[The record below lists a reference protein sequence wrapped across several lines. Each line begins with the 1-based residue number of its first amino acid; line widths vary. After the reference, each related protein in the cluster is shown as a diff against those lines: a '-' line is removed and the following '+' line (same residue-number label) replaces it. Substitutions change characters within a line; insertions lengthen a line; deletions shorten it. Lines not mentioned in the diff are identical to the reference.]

1 MLKMMSQP
9 KKRQRLIDEVPII
22 CNTTFDELSVDELA
36 LIFEYLSPQ
45 TIMCAR
51 LNRKMRVAAT
61 KIVVPISRD
70 RKFYVGICSVK
81 IYNAGCYD
89 DCITEHSTD

>member
-9 KKRQRLIDEVPII
+9 KKRQRLIDEAPIR
-22 CNTTFDELSVDELA
+22 NATFDALSVDELA

-45 TIMCAR
+45 NIMCAR

-61 KIVVPISRD
+61 KTFVPISRD
-70 RKFYVGICSVK
+70 RKLCIDSV
-81 IYNAGCYD
+81 
-89 DCITEHSTD
+89 

>member
-1 MLKMMSQP
+1 MLIHVLKMTAQP
-9 KKRQRLIDEVPII
+9 KKRQRPIDEVPII

-45 TIMCAR
+45 NIVCAR

-61 KIVVPISRD
+61 KTFVPISRD
-70 RKFYVGICSVK
+70 RKLCIDSV
-81 IYNAGCYD
+81 
-89 DCITEHSTD
+89 

>member
-1 MLKMMSQP
+1 MLKMMFQSN
-9 KKRQRLIDEVPII
+9 KRQRLIDEVHII
-22 CNTTFDELSVDELA
+22 CNNTFDELSVDELA

-61 KIVVPISRD
+61 KTFVPISRD
-70 RKFYVGICSVK
+70 HKFDVTALLNSR
-81 IYNAGCYD
+81 
-89 DCITEHSTD
+89 